1 MVTNKIWQQH
11 SIQNLVEINAFSM
24 SSYALEMYIFS
35 HPTGPRTFMTFS
47 DFNKAYTLSGFP
59 ASAALTSWV
68 IFSESLL
75 WNTFQH
81 LFGEDSQQLP
91 ANIQWLK
98 DWSVLI
104 WITYTSH
111 LLGLWYE
118 TEQVPAGE
126 VPGLFWES
134 WTVCRHSLKA
144 VRMPVGR
151 DDW

>member
-35 HPTGPRTFMTFS
+35 HLTGPRAVMTS
-47 DFNKAYTLSGFP
+47 IDFNKAYTLSGFP

-91 ANIQWLK
+91 ANIQRIK
-98 DWSVLI
+98 D
-104 WITYTSH
+104 
-111 LLGLWYE
+111 
-118 TEQVPAGE
+118 
-126 VPGLFWES
+126 
-134 WTVCRHSLKA
+134 
-144 VRMPVGR
+144 
-151 DDW
+151 